1 MSSELVYRRVQALAR
16 STGAKN
22 SMRAPTQEYLIRHAL
37 ESFVD
42 RLNRSRHSAEFVL
55 KGGILLGAYGV
66 RRPTQDVDSNAIG
79 SAVSPENLSEVV
91 REIAGLDIDDG
102 VEFNLESLT
111 IREIR
116 EDAEY
121 PGLRVRVGVRIASWR
136 GIVSWDVS
144 TGDPIVPP
152 PRMITLERIFGEPI
166 VMLGFAAESTVAEN
180 GITILERGLA
190 NTRWRDYVDI
200 VALGRRGLDGDAL
213 LLAVRAVAKYRRVK
227 LEPVSET
234 LRGYGALQQARWS
247 AWRRKEGLE
256 SDCELDLDEQVA
268 RVALILDPIFARGG
282 EE

>member
-22 SMRAPTQEYLIRHAL
+22 GTRAPTQEYLIRHAL

-42 RLNRSRHSAEFVL
+42 RLNRSRHSKDFVL

-79 SAVSPENLSEVV
+79 LAVSPENLAGIV

-102 VEFNLESLT
+102 LDFNLDSLT

-121 PGLRVRVGVRIASWR
+121 PALRLRIGVRIASWR
-136 GIVSWDVS
+136 GTISWDVS

-152 PRMITLERIFGEPI
+152 PRIIKIDRILGEPI
-166 VMLGFAAESTVAEN
+166 VMLGFAAESTVAEKASPFLS
-180 GITILERGLA
+180 GASQIPGGATMWI
-190 NTRWRDYVDI
+190 
-200 VALGRRGLDGDAL
+200 L
-213 LLAVRAVAKYRRVK
+213 LLSAAEAWTAMRCFWPCVQ
-227 LEPVSET
+227 
-234 LRGYGALQQARWS
+234 LRS
-247 AWRRKEGLE
+247 I
-256 SDCELDLDEQVA
+256 DV
-268 RVALILDPIFARGG
+268 
-282 EE
+282 